1 MEAKHHEEGVVG
13 RVTGI
18 ENKLAIMDYRLGSNE
33 SVLKEI
39 SESVK
44 QLVALHQEQRAIRG
58 DFKELKEV
66 VEKKHKDIDPIII
79 NSHKMQGT
87 VLGAGLVLSLLIAV
101 LSYVSVETLNDIRI
115 LSDKQAGL
123 ETAVQVMKSE
133 LRSVGGKTTSTT
145 P

>member
-1 MEAKHHEEGVVG
+1 MEGKNHEDGVVG

-58 DFKELKEV
+58 DFRELKNL
-66 VEKKHKDIDPIII
+66 VEKKHNDIDPIIT

-87 VLGAGLVLSLLIAV
+87 ILGAGLVLSLLITV
-101 LSYVSVETLNDIRI
+101 LSYVSVETLNDIRT
-115 LSDKQAGL
+115 LSDRQAVL
-123 ETAVQVMKSE
+123 ETTVQVMKSE
-133 LRSVGGKTTSTT
+133 LRSVGKTSTT
-145 P
+145 Q

>member
-1 MEAKHHEEGVVG
+1 MEGKHHEEGVVG

-44 QLVALHQEQRAIRG
+44 QLVALHQEQRAIRD
-58 DFKELKEV
+58 DFRELKES
-66 VEKKHKDIDPIII
+66 VEKKHNDIDPIIT

-87 VLGAGLVLSLLIAV
+87 VFGAGLVLSLLIAV
-101 LSYVSVETLNDIRI
+101 LSYVSVETLNDIRT

-133 LRSVGGKTTSTT
+133 LRSVGKTTSTT

>member
-1 MEAKHHEEGVVG
+1 MEGKHHEEGVVG

-39 SESVK
+39 SEAVK
-44 QLVALHQEQRAIRG
+44 QLVVLHQEQRAIRA
-58 DFKELKEV
+58 DFRELKES
-66 VEKKHKDIDPIII
+66 VEKKHSDIDPIIT

-101 LSYVSVETLNDIRI
+101 LSYVSVETLNDIST
-115 LSDKQAGL
+115 LSDRQAVL
-123 ETAVQVMKSE
+123 ETTVQVMKSE
-133 LRSVGGKTTSTT
+133 LRSVGKTSTT

>member
-18 ENKLAIMDYRLGSNE
+18 ENRLAIMDYRLGSNE

-58 DFKELKEV
+58 DFKELKDV
-66 VEKKHKDIDPIII
+66 VDKKHKDIDPIIT

-101 LSYVSVETLNDIRI
+101 LSYMSVETLNDIRT
-115 LSDKQAGL
+115 LSDRQAVL
-123 ETAVQVMKSE
+123 ETTVQVMKSE
-133 LRSVGGKTTSTT
+133 LRSVGKTSTA

>member
-1 MEAKHHEEGVVG
+1 MEGKHHEEGVVG

-58 DFKELKEV
+58 DFRELKEL
-66 VEKKHKDIDPIII
+66 VEKKHNDIDPIIA

-101 LSYVSVETLNDIRI
+101 LSYVSVETLNDIRT
-115 LSDKQAGL
+115 LSDRQAIL
-123 ETAVQVMKSE
+123 ETTVQVMKSE
-133 LRSVGGKTTSTT
+133 MRSVGKTSTT

>member
-44 QLVALHQEQRAIRG
+44 QLVALHQEQRAIR
-58 DFKELKEV
+58 DDLKELKEAV
-66 VEKKHKDIDPIII
+66 DKKHRDIDPIIT

-101 LSYVSVETLNDIRI
+101 LSYVSAETLNDIRI

-123 ETAVQVMKSE
+123 ETTVQVMKSE
-133 LRSVGGKTTSTT
+133 LRSVAGKAPTT

>member
-1 MEAKHHEEGVVG
+1 MEGKHHEEGVVG
-13 RVTGI
+13 RVTCI

-44 QLVALHQEQRAIRG
+44 QLVALHQEQRAIRD
-58 DFKELKEV
+58 DFKELKEL
-66 VEKKHKDIDPIII
+66 VEKKHNDMDPIIT

-101 LSYVSVETLNDIRI
+101 LSYVSVETLNDIRT
-115 LSDKQAGL
+115 LNDRQAVL
-123 ETAVQVMKSE
+123 ETTVQVMKSE
-133 LRSVGGKTTSTT
+133 LRSVGKTSTA